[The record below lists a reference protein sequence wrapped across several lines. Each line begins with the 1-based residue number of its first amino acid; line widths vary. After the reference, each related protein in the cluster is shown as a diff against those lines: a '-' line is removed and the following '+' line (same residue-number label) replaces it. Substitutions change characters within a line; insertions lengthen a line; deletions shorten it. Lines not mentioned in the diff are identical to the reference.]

1 MPEITLTMISA
12 LLVFGLNVI
21 TFIRLFTSKRE
32 ETIQKFTEI
41 EIRLSACEN
50 TLKELNELSEDIS
63 SLKIEIAKLSIKI
76 DKM

>member
-32 ETIQKFTEI
+32 EAIQKFTEI
-41 EIRLSACEN
+41 EIRLSACEK
-50 TLKELNELSEDIS
+50 TLKELNELSDDIL
-63 SLKIEIAKLSIKI
+63 SLKIEIAKLSTKI